1 MASLMEQL
9 RQLKEANQK
18 MKEKKKQRDI
28 ENMPRKKRQDTQI
41 SARQSRA
48 SRAPGSEGYKPT
60 KTDMGPNMS
69 QVNKPERKKLID
81 KMPDKMVIP
90 PKPEGNIASR
100 VDNSDNTRIGPNMN
114 QVNKPDAKPA
124 PKKDEDKMKWARN
137 AMKSAQGL
145 LQRPT
150 SPSDY
155 KKGGKVGMG
164 MTKNK
169 YKKGGSVSS
178 CSKRAD
184 GCAVKG
190 KTKGRMV

>member
-69 QVNKPERKKLID
+69 QVNKPKRDKVMRDVMPKKDDAPVYQDAKLN
-81 KMPDKMVIP
+81 KSNAPQ
-90 PKPEGNIASR
+90 
-100 VDNSDNTRIGPNMN
+100 PNMSK
-114 QVNKPDAKPA
+114 VNKSDAKPSTPE
-124 PKKDEDKMKWARN
+124 PKKDEDKMKWARG

-155 KKGGKVGMG
+155 KKGGKVKKM
-164 MTKNK
+164 
-169 YKKGGSVSS
+169 KKGGSVSS

-184 GCAVKG
+184 GCIIKG
-190 KTKGRMV
+190 KTKGRII

>member
-1 MASLMEQL
+1 MEQL

-69 QVNKPERKKLID
+69 QVNKMDKK
-81 KMPDKMVIP
+81 PAP
-90 PKPEGNIASR
+90 APKKDTAPVYQDAKLNKSNAPQ
-100 VDNSDNTRIGPNMN
+100 PNMN
-114 QVNKPDAKPA
+114 QVNKPDAKSTPA
-124 PKKDEDKMKWARN
+124 PKKGEDKMEWAKN

>member
-1 MASLMEQL
+1 MATGKEI
-9 RQLKEANQK
+9 RAKLKEEARKRARLRSMEERQA
-18 MKEKKKQRDI
+18 KK
-28 ENMPRKKRQDTQI
+28 T
-41 SARQSRA
+41 A
-48 SRAPGSEGYKPT
+48 APGSESYKPT

-69 QVNKPERKKLID
+69 RVNKPERKKLID

-114 QVNKPDAKPA
+114 QVNKPDAKPSTPE
-124 PKKDEDKMKWARN
+124 PKKDEDKMKWARG

-150 SPSDY
+150 TM
-155 KKGGKVGMG
+155 KKGGKVKKM
-164 MTKNK
+164 
-169 YKKGGSVSS
+169 KKGGSVSS

-184 GCAVKG
+184 GCIIKG
-190 KTKGRMV
+190 KTKGRII

>member
-28 ENMPRKKRQDTQI
+28 ENEPRKKRQSTQI

-48 SRAPGSEGYKPT
+48 SRAPGSEGYTPT

-81 KMPDKMVIP
+81 KMPDKTVIP

-114 QVNKPDAKPA
+114 QVNKPDVKPA
-124 PKKDEDKMKWARN
+124 PKKDEDKMKWARG

-155 KKGGKVGMG
+155 KKGGKVKKM
-164 MTKNK
+164 
-169 YKKGGSVSS
+169 KKGGSV
-178 CSKRAD
+178 KRNMRD
-184 GCAVKG
+184 GICVRG
-190 KTKGRMV
+190 KTKGRII

>member
-1 MASLMEQL
+1 MEQL

-69 QVNKPERKKLID
+69 QVNKPDVKRDKTIRDVMPKKDDAPVYQDAKLN
-81 KMPDKMVIP
+81 KSNAPQ
-90 PKPEGNIASR
+90 
-100 VDNSDNTRIGPNMN
+100 PNMS

-124 PKKDEDKMKWARN
+124 PKKGEDKMEWAKN

-190 KTKGRMV
+190 LSLIHI

>member
-1 MASLMEQL
+1 MATLMEQL

-69 QVNKPERKKLID
+69 QVNKMDKKPTPAPAPKKDTAPVYQDAKLNRSNA
-81 KMPDKMVIP
+81 
-90 PKPEGNIASR
+90 PKPDFSP
-100 VDNSDNTRIGPNMN
+100 V
-114 QVNKPDAKPA
+114 KPDRDKTMRDVM

-155 KKGGKVGMG
+155 KKGGKVGKG
-164 MTKNK
+164 MTKNN
-169 YKKGGSVSS
+169 YKKGGKVSS

-184 GCAVKG
+184 GCVMKG

>member
-1 MASLMEQL
+1 MATLMEQL
-9 RQLKEANQK
+9 RQLKEANRK

-69 QVNKPERKKLID
+69 QVNKPKRDLRLRDVMPKKDDAPVYQDAKLNRSNA
-81 KMPDKMVIP
+81 PQ
-90 PKPEGNIASR
+90 
-100 VDNSDNTRIGPNMN
+100 PNMS

-150 SPSDY
+150 SM

-184 GCAVKG
+184 GCVIKG